1 MDHLPIF
8 CQLRDRDCLIVGG
21 GDVAERKAR
30 LLLDA
35 GARLTVNAL
44 AFIPQFTAWADA
56 GMLTLVEGPFDESL
70 LDTCWLAIAATDD
83 DALNQR
89 VSEAAEARRIFCNV
103 VDAPKAASF
112 IMPSIIDR
120 SPLMVAVSSGGTS
133 PVLARL
139 LREKLE
145 SLLPLHLGQ
154 VAKYAGQLR
163 GRVKQQFATMGER
176 RRFWEKLFVNDRLA
190 QSLANNDQKA
200 ITETTEQ
207 LINEPLDHRGEV
219 VLVGAGPGDA
229 GLLTLKGLQQI
240 QQADVV
246 VYDRLVSDDI
256 MNLVRRDAD
265 RVFVGKRAGYHCV
278 PQEEI
283 NQILLREAQ
292 KGKRVVRLKGGDPFI
307 FGRGGEEL
315 ETLCNAGIPFSVVP
329 GITAASGCSAY
340 SGIPLTHRDYAQS
353 VRLITGHLK
362 TGGEELETLCNAGI
376 PFSVV
381 PGITAASGCS
391 AYSGIPLTH
400 RDYAQSVRLITG
412 HLKTGGELDW
422 ENLAAEKQTLVFY
435 MGLNQAAT
443 IQQKLIEYGMPGEMP
458 VAIVENGTAVT
469 QRVIDGT
476 LSQLGELAQQMN
488 SPSLIII
495 GRVVGLRDKL
505 NWFSNH

>member
-8 CQLRDRDCLIVGG
+8 CQLRQRDCLLVGG

-35 GARLTVNAL
+35 GANVTVNAL
-44 AFIPQFTAWADA
+44 DFTPQFQVWADSQ
-56 GMLTLVEGPFDESL
+56 MLTLVQGEFIPSL
-70 LDTCWLAIAATDD
+70 LDNCWLAIAATDD
-83 DALNQR
+83 ETVNQQ

-103 VDAPKAASF
+103 VDAPRQASF

-145 SLLPLHLGQ
+145 SILPLHLGQ
-154 VAKYAGQLR
+154 LARYAGHLR
-163 GRVKQQFATMGER
+163 ARVKQQFATVGER

-190 QSLANNDQKA
+190 QSLANDDRQA
-200 ITETTEQ
+200 VADTTEQ
-207 LINEPLDHRGEV
+207 LLTEPLEHRGEV

-265 RVFVGKRAGYHCV
+265 RVFVGKRSGYHCV

-292 KGKRVVRLKGGDPFI
+292 KGRRVVRLKGGDPFI

-315 ETLCNAGIPFSVVP
+315 ETLCEAGIPFSVVP

-340 SGIPLTHRDYAQS
+340 SGIPLTHRDFAQG
-353 VRLITGHLK
+353 VRL
-362 TGGEELETLCNAGI
+362 
-376 PFSVV
+376 V
-381 PGITAASGCS
+381 
-391 AYSGIPLTH
+391 
-400 RDYAQSVRLITG
+400 TG

-422 ENLAAEKQTLVFY
+422 ANLAEEKQALVFY
-435 MGLNQAAT
+435 MEVEAAR
-443 IQQKLIEYGMPGEMP
+443 EE
-458 VAIVENGTAVT
+458 
-469 QRVIDGT
+469 
-476 LSQLGELAQQMN
+476 
-488 SPSLIII
+488 
-495 GRVVGLRDKL
+495 
-505 NWFSNH
+505 

>member
-8 CQLRDRDCLIVGG
+8 CQLRGRACLLVGG

-35 GARLTVNAL
+35 GAQLTVNAL
-44 AFIPQFTAWADA
+44 TFIPQFTAWAA
-56 GMLTLVEGPFDESL
+56 EGMLTLVEGEFSETL
-70 LDTCWLAIAATDD
+70 LDECWLAIAATDN
-83 DALNQR
+83 DAVNQR
-89 VSEAAEARRIFCNV
+89 VSDAAEARRIFCNV
-103 VDAPKAASF
+103 VDAPKEASF

-120 SPLMVAVSSGGTS
+120 SPLMVAISSGGTS

-145 SLLPLHLGQ
+145 SLLPQHLGH
-154 VAKYAGQLR
+154 VAKFAGQLR
-163 GRVKQQFATMGER
+163 SRVKRHFATMSER

-190 QSLANNDQKA
+190 QSLANQNMA
-200 ITETTEQ
+200 AVESITEQ
-207 LINEPLDHRGEV
+207 MLNEPLDNRGEV

-246 VYDRLVSDDI
+246 VYDRLVSDEI

-292 KGKRVVRLKGGDPFI
+292 SGKRVVRLKGGDPFI

-315 ETLCNAGIPFSVVP
+315 ETLCHAGIPFSVVP

-353 VRLITGHLK
+353 VRL
-362 TGGEELETLCNAGI
+362 
-376 PFSVV
+376 V
-381 PGITAASGCS
+381 
-391 AYSGIPLTH
+391 
-400 RDYAQSVRLITG
+400 TG

-422 ENLAAEKQTLVFY
+422 ANLAAEKQTLVFY
-435 MGLNQAAT
+435 MGLNQAAA
-443 IQQKLIEYGMPGEMP
+443 IQEQLIAHDMQADMP
-458 VAIVENGTAVT
+458 VALVENGTSVQ
-469 QRVIDGT
+469 QRVVSGT
-476 LSQLGELAQQMN
+476 LSQLGELAQQVK
-488 SPSLIII
+488 SPSLIIV
-495 GRVVGLRDKL
+495 GRVVALRDKL
-505 NWFSNH
+505 KWF

>member
-1 MDHLPIF
+1 MHHLPIF
-8 CQLRDRDCLIVGG
+8 CQLHGRDCLLVGG

-30 LLLDA
+30 LLMEA

-44 AFIPQFTAWADA
+44 AFSPQFTVWANE
-56 GMLTLVEGPFDESL
+56 GMLTLAAGEFNDAL
-70 LDTCWLAIAATDD
+70 LDTTWLVIAATDD
-83 DALNQR
+83 NDVNQR
-89 VSEAAEARRIFCNV
+89 VSDAAEARRIFCNV
-103 VDAPKAASF
+103 VDAPKEASF

-145 SLLPLHLGQ
+145 AMLPQHLGQ
-154 VAKYAGQLR
+154 LAGYAGKLR
-163 GRVKQQFATMGER
+163 DRVKTHFNNVGER
-176 RRFWEKLFVNDRLA
+176 RRFWEKFFVNDRLA
-190 QSLANNDQKA
+190 QSLANDDTQA
-200 ITETTEQ
+200 VSDVTEQ
-207 LINEPLDHRGEV
+207 LLNEPLDKRGEV

-265 RVFVGKRAGYHCV
+265 RIFVGKRAGYHCV

-283 NQILLREAQ
+283 NQILLRAAQ
-292 KGKRVVRLKGGDPFI
+292 SGKRVVRLKGGDPFI

-315 ETLCNAGIPFSVVP
+315 ETLC
-329 GITAASGCSAY
+329 
-340 SGIPLTHRDYAQS
+340 H
-353 VRLITGHLK
+353 
-362 TGGEELETLCNAGI
+362 AGI

-422 ENLAAEKQTLVFY
+422 ANLAAEKQTLVFY

-443 IQQKLIEYGMPGEMP
+443 IQAQLIAHGMESDMP
-458 VAIVENGTAVT
+458 VALVENGTSIK
-469 QRVIDGT
+469 QRVVSGS
-476 LSQLGELAQQMN
+476 LHELGELATQVA
-488 SPSLIII
+488 SPALIIV
-495 GRVVGLRDKL
+495 GRVVALRDKL

>member
-8 CQLRDRDCLIVGG
+8 CQLRGRDCLLVGG

-35 GARLTVNAL
+35 GARVTVNAL
-44 AFIPQFTAWADA
+44 TFSPQFHVWADSQ
-56 GMLTLVEGPFDESL
+56 MLTLVQAPFNPAL
-70 LDTCWLAIAATDD
+70 LDPCWLAIAATDD
-83 DALNQR
+83 EDVNQQ
-89 VSEAAEARRIFCNV
+89 VSDAAEARRIFCNV
-103 VDAPKAASF
+103 VDAPQQASF

-145 SLLPLHLGQ
+145 SILPLHLGQ
-154 VAKYAGQLR
+154 LARYAGQLR
-163 GRVKQQFATMGER
+163 SRVKKQFATVGER

-190 QSLANNDQKA
+190 QSLANEDRQA
-200 ITETTEQ
+200 VADTTEQ
-207 LINEPLDHRGEV
+207 LLTEPLDHRGEV

-265 RVFVGKRAGYHCV
+265 RIFVGKRAGYHCV

-292 KGKRVVRLKGGDPFI
+292 NGRRVVRLKGGDPFI

-315 ETLCNAGIPFSVVP
+315 ETLCHAGIPFSVVP

-340 SGIPLTHRDYAQS
+340 SGIPLTHRDFAQ
-353 VRLITGHLK
+353 G
-362 TGGEELETLCNAGI
+362 
-376 PFSVV
+376 
-381 PGITAASGCS
+381 
-391 AYSGIPLTH
+391 
-400 RDYAQSVRLITG
+400 VRLITG

-422 ENLAAEKQTLVFY
+422 QNLAVEKQTLVFY
-435 MGLNQAAT
+435 MGLNQASA
-443 IQQKLIEYGMPGEMP
+443 IRENLIAHGMAADMP
-458 VAIVENGTAVT
+458 AAIVENGTAVS
-469 QRVIDGT
+469 QRVVSGT
-476 LSQLGELAQQMN
+476 LDQLDILAQQMA
-488 SPSLIII
+488 SPALIIV
-495 GRVVGLRDKL
+495 GRVVSLRDKL
-505 NWFSNH
+505 NWFSHH

>member
-8 CQLRDRDCLIVGG
+8 CQLRDRQCLLVGG

-30 LLLDA
+30 LLMDA

-44 AFIPQFTAWADA
+44 TFVPQFTVWAEE
-56 GMLTLVEGPFDESL
+56 GMLTLVEGEFSETL
-70 LDTCWLAIAATDD
+70 LDACWLAIAATDD
-83 DALNQR
+83 EAVNQR
-89 VSEAAEARRIFCNV
+89 VSDAAEQRRIFCNV
-103 VDAPKAASF
+103 VDAPKQASF

-145 SLLPLHLGQ
+145 SLLPQHLGH
-154 VAKYAGQLR
+154 VAHYAGKLR
-163 GRVKQQFATMGER
+163 SRVKKQFASMSER

-190 QSLANNDQKA
+190 QSLANQDTSSVEK
-200 ITETTEQ
+200 ITEQ
-207 LINEPLDHRGEV
+207 LLAEPLDNRGEV

-246 VYDRLVSDDI
+246 VYDRLVSDEI

-292 KGKRVVRLKGGDPFI
+292 SGKRVVRLKGGDPFI

-315 ETLCNAGIPFSVVP
+315 ETLCHAGIPFSVVP

-353 VRLITGHLK
+353 VRL
-362 TGGEELETLCNAGI
+362 
-376 PFSVV
+376 V
-381 PGITAASGCS
+381 
-391 AYSGIPLTH
+391 
-400 RDYAQSVRLITG
+400 TG

-422 ENLAAEKQTLVFY
+422 ANLAAEKQTLVFY

-443 IQQKLIEYGMPGEMP
+443 IQAQLIAHGMQADMP
-458 VAIVENGTAVT
+458 VALVENGTSVQQKVVSGA
-469 QRVIDGT
+469 
-476 LSQLGELAQQMN
+476 LSQLGELAQQVQ
-488 SPSLIII
+488 SPALIIV

-505 NWFSNH
+505 KWF

>member
-8 CQLRDRDCLIVGG
+8 CQLRGRDCLLVGG

-35 GARLTVNAL
+35 GAKLTVNAL
-44 AFIPQFTAWADA
+44 DFVPQFRVWAEADR
-56 GMLTLVEGPFDESL
+56 LTLVEGEFNETL
-70 LDTCWLAIAATDD
+70 LDACWLAIAATDSD
-83 DALNQR
+83 TVNAR
-89 VSEAAEARRIFCNV
+89 VSQAAEFRRIFCNV
-103 VDAPKAASF
+103 VDAPTQASF

-145 SLLPLHLGQ
+145 SLLPQHLGQ
-154 VAKYAGQLR
+154 VAHYAGQLR
-163 GRVKQQFATMGER
+163 ARVKRQFATVGER

-190 QSLANNDQKA
+190 QSLANQDLKA
-200 ITETTEQ
+200 VEDTTET
-207 LINEPLDHRGEV
+207 LLREPLEHRGEV

-240 QQADVV
+240 QQADTV

-265 RVFVGKRAGYHCV
+265 RIFVGKRAGYHCV

-283 NQILLREAQ
+283 NQILLHEAQ

-315 ETLCNAGIPFSVVP
+315 ETLCHAGIPFSVVP

-340 SGIPLTHRDYAQS
+340 AGIPLTHRDYAQS
-353 VRLITGHLK
+353 VRLVTGHLK
-362 TGGEELETLCNAGI
+362 TGA
-376 PFSVV
+376 
-381 PGITAASGCS
+381 
-391 AYSGIPLTH
+391 
-400 RDYAQSVRLITG
+400 
-412 HLKTGGELDW
+412 ELDW
-422 ENLAAEKQTLVFY
+422 RNLAAEKQTLVFY
-435 MGLNQAAT
+435 MGLHQAAT
-443 IQQKLIEYGMPGEMP
+443 LQQKLIENGMPKDMP
-458 VAIVENGTAVT
+458 VALVENGTAVQ
-469 QRVIDGT
+469 QRVVDGT
-476 LSQLGELAQQMN
+476 LADLNELAGQVV
-488 SPSLIII
+488 SPSLIIV
-495 GRVVGLRDKL
+495 GRVVALREKL
-505 NWFSNH
+505 NWFSHH

>member
-8 CQLRDRDCLIVGG
+8 CQLRDRPCLLVGG

-30 LLLDA
+30 LLMEA

-44 AFIPQFTAWADA
+44 AFAPQFEVWAQA
-56 GMLTLVEGPFDESL
+56 GMLTLAEGPFDEAL
-70 LDTCWLAIAATDD
+70 LDPCWLAIAATDD
-83 DALNQR
+83 DAVNQH

-103 VDAPKAASF
+103 VDAPKQASF

-145 SLLPLHLGQ
+145 SVLPQHLGK
-154 VAKYAGQLR
+154 VAHYAGQLR
-163 GRVKQQFATMGER
+163 GRVKKQFATISER
-176 RRFWEKLFVNDRLA
+176 RRFWEKFFINDRLA
-190 QSLANNDQKA
+190 QSLANQDEQSVTA
-200 ITETTEQ
+200 ITDRMLGES
-207 LINEPLDHRGEV
+207 LDHRGEV

-246 VYDRLVSDDI
+246 VYDRLVSDEI

-265 RVFVGKRAGYHCV
+265 RIFVGKRAGYHCV

-283 NQILLREAQ
+283 NQILLKEAQ
-292 KGKRVVRLKGGDPFI
+292 QGKRVVRLKGGDPFI

-315 ETLCNAGIPFSVVP
+315 ETLCDGGIPFSVVP

-353 VRLITGHLK
+353 VRL
-362 TGGEELETLCNAGI
+362 
-376 PFSVV
+376 V
-381 PGITAASGCS
+381 
-391 AYSGIPLTH
+391 
-400 RDYAQSVRLITG
+400 TG

-435 MGLNQAAT
+435 MGLNQAAA
-443 IQQKLIEYGMPGEMP
+443 IQAKLIEFGMSAEMP
-458 VAIVENGTAVT
+458 VALVENGTSVQ
-469 QRVIDGT
+469 QRVVDGN
-476 LSQLGELAQQMN
+476 LSQLGELAGQVA
-488 SPSLIII
+488 SPALIIV
-495 GRVVGLRDKL
+495 GRVVGLRSKL